1 VCLQERAD
9 KRAVAPV
16 ARDASTRGGRVVE
29 EPGIQDSVAENVPV
43 ICLCAY
49 ELREKVGVE

>member
-29 EPGIQDSVAENVPV
+29 EPGIQDSVGENVPV